1 MFTYPLGNW
10 TLAFDRAYRVVR
22 DDTTAV
28 VLDDD
33 RTALVLVSLTEA
45 GALRIERTYYAMICE
60 IDAARASSGV
70 TKASEAA
77 PTRPTVMTE
86 LLLSPMFFSP
96 S

>member
-45 GALRIERTYYAMICE
+45 GNLRIERTYYAMVCE
-60 IDAARASSGV
+60 IDAAKRCV
-70 TKASEAA
+70 TFH
-77 PTRPTVMTE
+77 TTE
-86 LLLSPMFFSP
+86 DIG
-96 S
+96 

>member
-45 GALRIERTYYAMICE
+45 GALRIERAYYAMICE
-60 IDAARASSGV
+60 IDAARQCV
-70 TKASEAA
+70 TFH
-77 PTRPTVMTE
+77 TTE
-86 LLLSPMFFSP
+86 DIG
-96 S
+96 

>member
-10 TLAFDRAYRVVR
+10 TLAFDQAYRVVR

-45 GALRIERTYYAMICE
+45 GNLYVYLFFYAMVCE
-60 IDAARASSGV
+60 IDAAKRRV
-70 TKASEAA
+70 TFH
-77 PTRPTVMTE
+77 TTE
-86 LLLSPMFFSP
+86 DIG
-96 S
+96 

>member
-60 IDAARASSGV
+60 IDAAKRRAPHR
-70 TKASEAA
+70 A
-77 PTRPTVMTE
+77 P
-86 LLLSPMFFSP
+86 
-96 S
+96 